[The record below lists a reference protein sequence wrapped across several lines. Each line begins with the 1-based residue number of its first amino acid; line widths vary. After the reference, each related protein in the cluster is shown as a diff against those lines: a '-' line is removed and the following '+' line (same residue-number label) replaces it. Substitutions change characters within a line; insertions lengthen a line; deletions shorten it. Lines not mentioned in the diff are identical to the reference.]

1 MTTPSPTAPIAAPE
15 PATDVE
21 VFFCQEPDPQPVERI
36 DLPNPVELRQETILR
51 LLQRGTTATTCAAI
65 VRSDAALARH
75 LFGRARADFYR
86 QRNGRRGQILHDAE
100 TVDNAPDPASAESA
114 DPPMIQLELR
124 LADAAD
130 LLGQPLLHEVVA
142 SMRAAQRARRR
153 GTVPGPLR
161 QKIYRL
167 RARTGLP
174 LRIELL

>member
-1 MTTPSPTAPIAAPE
+1 M
-15 PATDVE
+15 
-21 VFFCQEPDPQPVERI
+21 Q
-36 DLPNPVELRQETILR
+36 N
-51 LLQRGTTATTCAAI
+51 
-65 VRSDAALARH
+65 DAALARH

-86 QRNGRRGQILHDAE
+86 QRNGRGGQIQHKAGS
-100 TVDNAPDPASAESA
+100 VDDAPDPASAERT

-130 LLGQPLLHEVVA
+130 LLGQPLLREVVT

-167 RARTGLP
+167 RTRTGLP
-174 LRIELL
+174 LQIELL